1 MPAFLLS
8 YARRILLY
16 AYRLAAG
23 SGLLHP
29 PLNTLPELRMIDPSD
44 AKIAFIVP
52 FGTAVLVM
60 LWILWNLFKQDKN

>member
-1 MPAFLLS
+1 
-8 YARRILLY
+8 
-16 AYRLAAG
+16 
-23 SGLLHP
+23 
-29 PLNTLPELRMIDPSD
+29 MIDPSA

>member
-8 YARRILLY
+8 YVRRILLY
-16 AYRLAAG
+16 PYGCGYAAV
-23 SGLLHP
+23 LLRP
-29 PLNTLPELRMIDPSD
+29 PLDTLPELRMIDPSV